1 MFSFTLLYLLR
12 YNPTKIQQKTEN
24 GKSKAENLMNYFYLC
39 RMKLGNRLF
48 KVHKVSVWL
57 ALIPLATL
65 VAILALV
72 IKTFGADAIEGGSQ
86 IALLVASSVAA
97 LISVVVCRCKWS
109 TLEKAIVNNIRTSAS
124 AIIILLL
131 IGAVASTWMLSGI
144 VPTLMYY
151 GLKIIHPSVLLV
163 VACILC
169 AVVAIVT
176 GSSWTTIATIG
187 VALMG
192 VGEAQGYS
200 EGWIAG
206 AIISGAYFGDKV
218 SALSDTTVLASSTVR
233 VPLFEHIKYMTIT
246 TIPSY
251 AIALVVFLAV
261 SLSHKA
267 DYSMQMAEL
276 SDTLQDSFNI
286 SAWLLIVPA
295 ATMLLIAKRLPAL
308 VTLFLSVVMACVAMA
323 VAQPNIINS
332 IGGHGDFS
340 MFRALMTACSTSTAV
355 DTGNATINELVATS
369 GMQGMLNTIWLV
381 LCAMCFGGVMAG
393 SGMLATL
400 TQLFAKFVHRT
411 TSIVAST
418 LATGIFANLLTA
430 DQYISIIITGE
441 TFRELY
447 AKRGLEARLLSRS
460 VEDTATVTSVLVPWN
475 SCGMTQSTVLGVA
488 TLTYLPYCL
497 FNLISPLMSLFVA
510 MVGYKI
516 KRVVSSE

>member
-1 MFSFTLLYLLR
+1 M
-12 YNPTKIQQKTEN
+12 PV
-24 GKSKAENLMNYFYLC
+24 G
-39 RMKLGNRLF
+39 
-48 KVHKVSVWL
+48 L
-57 ALIPLATL
+57 ALIPIVVL
-65 VAILALV
+65 VVMLALV
-72 IKTFGADAIEGGSQ
+72 IKVFGSDAIGGGSQ

-97 LISVVVCRCKWS
+97 LISVTICRCKWNH
-109 TLEKAIVNNIRTSAS
+109 LEKAIVDNIRTSAS

-151 GLKIIHPSVLLV
+151 GLKIIHPSIFLA
-163 VACILC
+163 VACLIC
-169 AVVAIVT
+169 AIVAIVT

-192 VGEAQGYS
+192 VGEAQGYA
-200 EGWIAG
+200 EGWVAG

-246 TIPSY
+246 TIPSF
-251 AIALVVFLAV
+251 AIALTVFMVV
-261 SLSHKA
+261 SLTHEVDSSIHIT
-267 DYSMQMAEL
+267 EL
-276 SDTLQDSFNI
+276 GTTLQGTFNI

-295 ATMLLIAKRLPAL
+295 VTMILIAKRLPAL
-308 VTLFLSVVMACVAMA
+308 VTLFLSVVMACVAM
-323 VAQPNIINS
+323 VIAQPEIVAE
-332 IGGHGDFS
+332 IGGGEKFS
-340 MFRALMTACSTSTAV
+340 GFRALMTTCSTSTSI

-393 SGMLATL
+393 SGMLSAL
-400 TQLFAKFVHRT
+400 TQLFAKFVYRT
-411 TSIVAST
+411 ASIVAST
-418 LATGIFANLLTA
+418 LATGVFSNLLTA

-447 AKRGLEARLLSRS
+447 EKRGLEARLLSRS
-460 VEDTATVTSVLVPWN
+460 VEDAATVTSVLIPWN

-497 FNLISPLMSLFVA
+497 FNLISPIMSLLVA

-516 KRVVSSE
+516 VRKPEEAEK